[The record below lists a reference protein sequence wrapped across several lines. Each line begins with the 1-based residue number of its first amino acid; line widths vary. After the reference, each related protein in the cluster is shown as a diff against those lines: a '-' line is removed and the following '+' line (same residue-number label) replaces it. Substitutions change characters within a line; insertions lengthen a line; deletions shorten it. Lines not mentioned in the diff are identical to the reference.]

1 MDKKNILSQASKIS
15 KNLRSKVNLD
25 LYDVAKVVGTLPMK
39 GLFNTEIN
47 GLEKIPETGPVIIAA
62 NHRSFIDSIFL
73 PYVIPRKVTFVA
85 KAEYFDSIK
94 TRWFFNATGQ
104 IPIRRDST
112 SSGAGALL
120 SAKDVLEKGE
130 VFGIYPEGSRT
141 RDGFLHRGHTGV
153 ARLALDT
160 DAVLIPVGL
169 IGTEHVQATDEK
181 IPRFGKKVIINIG
194 DPINVQKYREVKDTR
209 LALRNL
215 TDELMYEIFCLCK
228 YGYVDTYV
236 SSIGA

>member
-1 MDKKNILSQASKIS
+1 MSASIKD
-15 KNLRSKVNLD
+15 RANLD
-25 LYDVAKVVGTLPMK
+25 LYKTVKALGTLPMK

-47 GLEKIPETGPVIIAA
+47 GLENIPVAGPVILAA
-62 NHRSFIDSIFL
+62 NHRSFIDSIFI
-73 PYVIPRKVTFVA
+73 PFVIPRKVTFVA

-104 IPIRRDST
+104 IPIRRDSS

-120 SAKDVLEKGE
+120 SAKDVLDAGE

-153 ARLALDT
+153 ARLALDSA
-160 DAVLIPVGL
+160 AVLIPVGL
-169 IGTEHVQATDEK
+169 IGTENVQSTDEK
-181 IPRFGKKVIINIG
+181 IPRFGKKVVVNIG
-194 DPINVQKYREVKDTR
+194 QPINVEKYRNEVDRR
-209 LALRNL
+209 LAHRSL
-215 TDELMYEIFCLCK
+215 TDELMFEIFELCK

-236 SSIGA
+236 RTI

>member
-1 MDKKNILSQASKIS
+1 MVSRASKATKKIS
-15 KNLRSKVNLD
+15 SKVDVD
-25 LYDVAKVVGTLPMK
+25 LYKVFKTVGTAPMK

-47 GLEKIPETGPVIIAA
+47 GQENIPEHGPVIIAA

-73 PYVIPRKVTFVA
+73 PYVIDRKVTFIA

-94 TRWFFNATGQ
+94 TRWFFKATGQ

-112 SSGAGALL
+112 GSSVGALA
-120 SAKDVLEKGE
+120 SAREILGRGE

-153 ARLALDT
+153 AQLALDT
-160 DAVLIPVGL
+160 DAILLPVGL
-169 IGTEHVQATDEK
+169 IGTENVQATGERV
-181 IPRFGKKVIINIG
+181 PRLGKKVTVNIGKPINI
-194 DPINVQKYREVKDTR
+194 QKYRDINDKR

-215 TDELMYEIFCLCK
+215 TDELMYEIFCLCN

-236 SSIGA
+236 KAIGN

>member
-1 MDKKNILSQASKIS
+1 MVNKKFSSRLGAAGKTIRSKI
-15 KNLRSKVNLD
+15 NVD
-25 LYDVAKVVGTLPMK
+25 PYHVVKAAGYMPMK
-39 GLFNTEIN
+39 GLFDTTVT
-47 GLEKIPETGPVIIAA
+47 GLENIPETGAVIIAA

-73 PYVIPRKVTFVA
+73 PYVMPRKVTFVA

-94 TRWFFNATGQ
+94 TRWFFTATGQ
-104 IPIRRDST
+104 IPIRRDSS
-112 SSGAGALL
+112 SSGAGALM
-120 SAKDVLEKGE
+120 SAQDVLERGE

-153 ARLALDT
+153 ARLALKT
-160 DAVLIPVGL
+160 GAALIPVG
-169 IGTEHVQATDEK
+169 IRGTEQIQATNEK
-181 IPRFGKKVIINIG
+181 LPRFGKKVEVHIGKPINI
-194 DPINVQKYREVKDTR
+194 DKYQNVADSR

-236 SSIGA
+236 KAIGS

>member
-1 MDKKNILSQASKIS
+1 LDKKSISSRFAKASSSLKG
-15 KNLRSKVNLD
+15 KANLD
-25 LYDVAKVVGTLPMK
+25 LYNVVKTVSTVPMK

-47 GLEKIPETGPVIIAA
+47 GLENIPETGPVIIAA

-73 PYVIPRKVTFVA
+73 PFVIPRKLTFVA

-94 TRWFFNATGQ
+94 TRWFFKATGQ
-104 IPIRRDST
+104 IPIRRDSS

-120 SAKDVLEKGE
+120 SAKEILDAGE

-153 ARLALDT
+153 ARLALDSQ
-160 DAVLIPVGL
+160 AVLIPVGL
-169 IGTEHVQATDEK
+169 IGTENVQSTNEK
-181 IPRFGKKVIINIG
+181 IPRFGKKVTVNIG
-194 DPINVQKYREVKDTR
+194 KPINVEKYRNESDKK

-215 TDELMYEIFCLCK
+215 TDELMYEIFELCK

-236 SSIGA
+236 RTIEM

>member
-1 MDKKNILSQASKIS
+1 MDKKSFSSRFAKVTSTVKDKSK
-15 KNLRSKVNLD
+15 LD
-25 LYDVAKVVGTLPMK
+25 LYNVIKTVSTVPMK

-47 GLEKIPETGPVIIAA
+47 GLDNIPESGPVIIAA

-85 KAEYFDSIK
+85 KAEYFDSVK
-94 TRWFFNATGQ
+94 TRWFFKATGQ
-104 IPIRRDST
+104 IPIRRDSS

-120 SAKDVLEKGE
+120 SAKEILDLGG

-153 ARLALDT
+153 ARLALDST
-160 DAVLIPVGL
+160 AVLIPVGL
-169 IGTEHVQATDEK
+169 IGTEDVQATDEK
-181 IPRFGKKVIINIG
+181 LPRFGKKVIVNIG
-194 DPINVQKYREVKDTR
+194 KPVNVDRYRYEDDKR

-215 TDELMYEIFCLCK
+215 TDELMYEIFELCK

-236 SSIGA
+236 RSIL

>member
-1 MDKKNILSQASKIS
+1 MVSRASKATKKIS
-15 KNLRSKVNLD
+15 SKVDVD
-25 LYDVAKVVGTLPMK
+25 LYKVFKTVGTAPMK

-47 GLEKIPETGPVIIAA
+47 GQENIPEHGPVIIAA

-73 PYVIPRKVTFVA
+73 PYVIDRKVTFIA

-94 TRWFFNATGQ
+94 TRWFFKATGQ

-112 SSGAGALL
+112 GSSVGALA
-120 SAKDVLEKGE
+120 SAREILGRGE

-153 ARLALDT
+153 AQLALDT
-160 DAVLIPVGL
+160 DAILLPVGL
-169 IGTEHVQATDEK
+169 IGTENVQATGERV
-181 IPRFGKKVIINIG
+181 PRLGKKVTVNIGKPINI
-194 DPINVQKYREVKDTR
+194 QKYRDINDKR

-215 TDELMYEIFCLCK
+215 TDELDVRNFLL
-228 YGYVDTYV
+228 V
-236 SSIGA
+236 